1 MDIFTVIIAL
11 FAGAL
16 LAGGTIW
23 FSGRS
28 ARSALD
34 SRLIQTEKELQETR
48 QNLENRMS
56 EISDIKSD
64 KARLETSLK
73 HQEESSKEKIELL
86 EKAEKKLS
94 DAFDSLSS
102 AALKSNNQSFLE
114 LARTTL
120 EKYQSEAKGDLE
132 KRQQS
137 IEGMVKPIKESL
149 DNVKN
154 QITALEKAR
163 EGAYQGLTEQVRSL
177 IQTEDKLRQETNNLV
192 TALRAPTVRGRWG
205 EIQLRRV
212 VEMAGMLQYCD
223 FEEQTSVTTADG
235 RLRPDVIVHLPG
247 EKTVVIDAKTPL
259 MAYLSSLDEK
269 DVDLRRSRL
278 QEHAAQV
285 RQHISKLST
294 KAYWD
299 QFDSSPEFV
308 VMFLPGESFFSAALE
323 CDPSLIEIGVKERVI
338 LATPTTL
345 IALLRAVA
353 YGWRQEKIAES
364 AQAISNL
371 GKELYDRIRT
381 LAEHFGAVG
390 KGLDKSI
397 EAYNRAV
404 GSLETRVLV
413 SARRFV
419 ELEADSHKEIPSIDP
434 VEKTTR
440 LFQSADLSSGDDEE
454 SV

>member
-1 MDIFTVIIAL
+1 MDIVLLIIAL
-11 FAGAL
+11 AAGAAL
-16 LAGGTIW
+16 TGGIMW
-23 FSGRS
+23 FSGKS
-28 ARSALD
+28 ARAALD
-34 SRLIQTEKELQETR
+34 NRLTQAENELQEAR
-48 QNLENRMS
+48 SNLDLRINEL
-56 EISDIKSD
+56 SDLKAE

-73 HQEESSKEKIELL
+73 HQEESAKEKIELL
-86 EKAEKKLS
+86 EAAEKKLT
-94 DAFDSLSS
+94 DAFNSLAS
-102 AALKSNNQSFLE
+102 AALNSNNKAFLE
-114 LARTTL
+114 LAKSAL
-120 EKYQSEAKGDLE
+120 ENYQTSAKGDLE

-137 IEGMVKPIKESL
+137 IEGMVKPIRESL
-149 DNVKN
+149 DNVKE
-154 QITALEKAR
+154 QIGALEKAR
-163 EGAYQGLTEQVRSL
+163 EGAYQGLAEQVKSL
-177 IQTEDKLRQETNNLV
+177 IQTQDKLRQETNNLV

-223 FEEQTSVTTADG
+223 FEEQTSISTADG

-247 EKTVVIDAKTPL
+247 NKTVVIDAKTPL
-259 MAYLSSLDEK
+259 IAYLNALEEK
-269 DVDLRRSRL
+269 DVDLRRTRL

-390 KGLDKSI
+390 KGLDKSV

-419 ELEADSHKEIPSIDP
+419 ELETDSHKDIPIIDP
-434 VEKTTR
+434 VEKSTR
-440 LFQSADLSSGDDEE
+440 MLQSTELPSSTDEE